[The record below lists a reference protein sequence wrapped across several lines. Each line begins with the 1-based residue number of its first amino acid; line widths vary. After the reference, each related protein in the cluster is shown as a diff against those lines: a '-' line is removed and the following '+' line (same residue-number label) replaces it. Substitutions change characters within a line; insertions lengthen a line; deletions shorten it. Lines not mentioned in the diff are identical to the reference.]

1 MDNLHNPSGEKA
13 HMNKSILTLA
23 VTAAI
28 LGQTLS
34 QQASAAGFIEDSK
47 ATFSLKNF
55 YFNQDSRN
63 EGDPGTPRSE
73 EWGQAFFL
81 DFKSGFTEGPVGFGL
96 DVLAMH
102 AIRLDSGGDADK
114 SASQLDRRPGALFP
128 LESNGKA
135 KRDFGRVGVTGKMR
149 FSKTEARLGTL
160 MPKMPV
166 LTYNDGRLLP
176 QMFHGAQVTS
186 NEIKDLTLTAGK
198 IEHSTERNSSDSY
211 GLSIAGANSGSKAQ
225 FSNEFYY
232 GGADYKATKD
242 LLLQYYY
249 GNLRDFYKQHFF
261 GLTHNW
267 ALPVGSLKSDLRY
280 FYSDSDGKNESSSGR
295 AEGYK
300 SNGANGSSGEVDNNL
315 WSAMFTYSLAGH
327 ALSAGYQKVT
337 GNSDFPHINLGN
349 GRTLHLITN
358 AQMGKFASAGEN
370 TWVAGYAYDF
380 AAIGV
385 PGLKTSLTYFSGDVI
400 DAAGSDN
407 KEWERDFRVDYTVQ
421 EGMLKGVGLSWLNAA
436 ARGNDGRDLD
446 ENRLVVSYSLPLF

>member
-1 MDNLHNPSGEKA
+1 
-13 HMNKSILTLA
+13 MNKSILTLA

-63 EGDPGTPRSE
+63 EDGAGTPRSD

-102 AIRLDSGGDADK
+102 AIRLDGGGDADK
-114 SASQLDRRPGALFP
+114 AASQLDRRPGALFP

-211 GLSIAGANSGSKAQ
+211 GLSIAGANSGSRAQ

-232 GGADYKATKD
+232 GGADYKPTKD

-261 GLTHNW
+261 GLVHDW
-267 ALPVGSLKSDLRY
+267 KLPVGALKSDLRY

-295 AEGYK
+295 AEGYR
-300 SNGANGSSGEVDNNL
+300 SSGANGSSGEVDNNL

-337 GNSDFPHINLGN
+337 GNSDFPHINLGT

-358 AQMGKFASAGEN
+358 AQVGKFASAGEN

-385 PGLKTSLTYFSGDVI
+385 PGLKTSLTYFSGDDI

-407 KEWERDFRVDYTVQ
+407 KEWERNFRVDYTVQ
-421 EGMLKGVGLSWLNAA
+421 EGMLKGVGLSWRNAA
-436 ARGNDGRDLD
+436 LRGNDTRDQD
-446 ENRLVVSYSLPLF
+446 ENRLIVSYSLPLF

>member
-1 MDNLHNPSGEKA
+1 
-13 HMNKSILTLA
+13 MNKRLCSGLTLSC
-23 VTAAI
+23 
-28 LGQTLS
+28 LGLLPFG
-34 QQASAAGFIEDSK
+34 QASAAGFIEDSK

-63 EGDPGTPRSE
+63 EDGAGTPRSD

-102 AIRLDSGGDADK
+102 AIRLDGGGDADK
-114 SASQLDRRPGALFP
+114 AASQLDRRPGALFP

-149 FSKTEARLGTL
+149 FSRTEARLGTL

-211 GLSIAGANSGSKAQ
+211 GLSIAGANSGSRAQ

-232 GGADYKATKD
+232 GGADYKPTKD

-261 GLTHNW
+261 GLVHDW
-267 ALPVGSLKSDLRY
+267 KLPVGALKSDLRY

-295 AEGYK
+295 AEGYR
-300 SNGANGSSGEVDNNL
+300 SSGANGSSGEVDNNL

-337 GNSDFPHINLGN
+337 GNSDFPHINLGT

-358 AQMGKFASAGEN
+358 AQVGKFASAGEN

-385 PGLKTSLTYFSGDVI
+385 PGLKTSLTYFSGDDI

-407 KEWERDFRVDYTVQ
+407 KEWERNFRVDYTVQ
-421 EGMLKGVGLSWLNAA
+421 EGMLKGVGLSWRNAA
-436 ARGNDGRDLD
+436 LRGNDTRDQD